1 MAFNDDHTLIEL
13 QQIDISREY
22 QDQHDAGPQNEFID
36 VSGFPD
42 VADFNDNFNRTLSAI
57 RRIIH
62 GALPSGNGNWYD
74 APSIGLSGLHQLVID
89 LQAVSGQAIE
99 SQTWT
104 NVFNIGSGILDMSNF
119 DADVR
124 IPDNGTWFFNDGIGG
139 SPIMEIT
146 NSGIL
151 MREVGFR
158 EILTFTTNFAAGAT
172 VTIPNGRVY
181 TQGDEASDQ
190 YRNLRMYYNTGL
202 LSPGSGV
209 VAGDERRRD
218 YREASTTTV
227 VTNRLLQGSPGRP
240 GRLEFHING

>member
-1 MAFNDDHTLIEL
+1 MAFNDDHTLVEL

-22 QDQHDAGPQNEFID
+22 QDQWEAGPQNEFID

-74 APSIGLSGLHQLVID
+74 APSIGVSGLHQLVIE
-89 LQAVSGQAIE
+89 LQGVSGV
-99 SQTWT
+99 SQQDWT
-104 NVFNIGSGILDMSNF
+104 SVYNVGSGILDMSLF

-124 IPDNGTWFFNDGIGG
+124 IPDGGTWFFNDGTGANA
-139 SPIMEIT
+139 IMEIT

-151 MREVGFR
+151 IREVGFR
-158 EILTFTTNFAAGAT
+158 EILTFTTPFAAGAT
-172 VTIPNGRVY
+172 ITVPNSRVY
-181 TQGDEASDQ
+181 TEGDQVADQ
-190 YRNLRMYYNTGL
+190 YRNLRMFYNGQL
-202 LSPGSGV
+202 MSPGSGA
-209 VAGDERRRD
+209 VAGDEKRRD
-218 YREASTTTV
+218 YQESSPTAII
-227 VTNRLLQGSPGRP
+227 TNRQLQGSANRP

>member
-1 MAFNDDHTLIEL
+1 MAFNDDHTLIEQ
-13 QQIDISREY
+13 QQIDVSREY
-22 QDQHDAGPQNEFID
+22 QDQWEAGPQNEFID

-74 APSIGLSGLHQLVID
+74 APSIGLSGLHQLVIG
-89 LQAVSGQAIE
+89 LQAVSGA
-99 SQTWT
+99 SLQTWNSEF
-104 NVFNIGSGILDMSNF
+104 NVGSGILNVSTF

-124 IPDNGTWFFNDGIGG
+124 IDDFQTWFFNDGTGANAIA
-139 SPIMEIT
+139 EIT

-158 EILTFTTNFAAGAT
+158 EIETFTATKTAGST
-172 VTIPNGRVY
+172 VTIPNSRVY
-181 TQGDEASDQ
+181 TQGDEVDDQ
-190 YRNLRMYYNTGL
+190 YRNLRVYYNGQL

-209 VAGDERRRD
+209 VSGDEKRRD
-218 YREASTTTV
+218 YRESTTTAII
-227 VTNRLLQGSPGRP
+227 TNRPLQGSAGRP
-240 GRLEFHING
+240 GRLEYHING